1 MNNARACPC
10 CGEPIVP
17 YQEVCLN
24 CNVYLWEVE
33 AIEAWN
39 SRPEKPKEENFDLW
53 DMPPIGGFHDD

>member
-1 MNNARACPC
+1 MAPEINNRVCPC

-33 AIEAWN
+33 E
-39 SRPEKPKEENFDLW
+39 
-53 DMPPIGGFHDD
+53 DDN